1 MDKIIFEIKDQI
13 YKTAIMC
20 KDYVKDINPL
30 VLGLVLLIIFV
41 LLLHRWE
48 FKKTFTFF
56 ATIFALFIILV
67 RLEAFFLSWLE
78 PETASFILSLSRTV
92 AIIVAGAVFL
102 YFAAVKE

>member
-13 YKTAIMC
+13 YKTAVMC

-48 FKKTFTFF
+48 FRKTFAFA
-56 ATIFALFIILV
+56 ATIFILFIILV
-67 RLEAFFLSWLE
+67 RSEAFFLSWLE
-78 PETASFILSLSRTV
+78 PETGRFIASLTRTV
-92 AIIVAGAVFL
+92 SVIVAGAVFL